1 MEGNCD
7 TNNIDFKYRVNRKQ
21 EIMLN
26 SSIEL
31 DEKKKKKRQRD
42 LKTITNLGWMKGKTF
57 STKVYSEMKYSQR

>member
-31 DEKKKKKRQRD
+31 DEKKKKK
-42 LKTITNLGWMKGKTF
+42 KTERFEDHNKFRLDERKDFQHK
-57 STKVYSEMKYSQR
+57 SVL